1 MLPLSPHLRRTAILA
16 AMCAL
21 AGCSDS
27 PLTVPGTDSDDSAL
41 FAMAQ
46 ESVAEANRLYQL
58 ADTALAAGQYNRAA
72 LLSAAIDGLQYGAPM
87 HAITVTL
94 DGVAEPFTAI
104 LLEDDLTEN
113 GAHLALA
120 RSLVAW
126 SGSRADR
133 LLIVYEQIDGP
144 GFSAALFLDG
154 GDAMLIHS
162 GNGMTI
168 TRSTLGAECV
178 YELQT
183 PLVGPPG
190 DCRHTT
196 MAATATVSATLG
208 EESRAIGVS
217 TGDLAGVRVSRALED
232 F

>member
-1 MLPLSPHLRRTAILA
+1 M
-16 AMCAL
+16 
-21 AGCSDS
+21 
-27 PLTVPGTDSDDSAL
+27 PGTDPDGSAL

-46 ESVAEANRLYQL
+46 ESVAEANRLYHL

-94 DGVAEPFTAI
+94 DGVAEPFSAI

-126 SGSRADR
+126 SGASADR
-133 LLIVYEQIDGP
+133 ILIAYEQIDGP
-144 GFSAALFLDG
+144 GFNAALFLDG
-154 GDAMLIHS
+154 GDAMFIHS
-162 GNGMTI
+162 GEGIAI
-168 TRSTLGAECV
+168 TRSGLAGECV
-178 YELQT
+178 YDLQT
-183 PLVGPPG
+183 PLVGPRG

-196 MAATATVSATLG
+196 MSATATVSATLG
-208 EESRAIGVS
+208 EESRAIAVS
-217 TGDLAGVRVSRALED
+217 TGSLAGVRVSRALED